1 MGTKKQ
7 YLKRR
12 IRRWIT
18 RHYKGLSDLI
28 SAILFLI
35 GAVLVSLGTIYA
47 LCAEYYSVTLLCLGF
62 GLIYV
67 ACDMF
72 EYGRE

>member
-12 IRRWIT
+12 IRRWII

-28 SAILFLI
+28 SAVLFLS

-72 EYGRE
+72 KYGRE